1 MKPTRYRRINRKLT
15 LINVGAN
22 FCGAIL
28 TSLYFALLSLQ
39 LESVAGWVWG
49 LWGAIPVLMMV
60 SGGVTR
66 ERSLAS
72 LNRWYRRA
80 LQEEHAEPPPPAI
93 QKLALNRPGISASVT
108 LFVWL
113 VGGLLASVVVGVGT
127 HADHFNWPA
136 FLQTSLG
143 SVVVGPITAALLY
156 FVLERVWR
164 SELPLFFPKGSPS
177 EVVAFRLTVRRRL
190 LVLFGT
196 STLPLLFLAVTTYTY
211 AVQMIRAPR
220 PAALLPNLLRLEIFT
235 VSVGLFVTLVLAG
248 TLGVSLVESLQ
259 ALNRHMD
266 AVRKGNLDQQMTVT
280 SNDEFGRLAEGFN
293 AMVEGLQR
301 EEIIHRLFN
310 LYVTPEVAEYAL
322 QHGAERGGQLIEATV
337 IFTDIRGFTALTERM
352 EPEALIALLNR
363 YFEAMSAVV
372 VQHGGL
378 VNKFGGDSLL
388 AVFGTP
394 LNPLRDHALEAVRT
408 AKDLLV
414 VLDAFNEAQA
424 AHAEPTLR
432 IGVGVAT
439 GSMIAGNVG
448 GEERLEYTVIG
459 DAVNVASRLESMTK
473 QVDATILLN
482 AAAARRVRERLPLQS
497 MGRVKVRGKEAP
509 QPIYTLAMH
518 LAAAA

>member
-1 MKPTRYRRINRKLT
+1 MKPNRYRRINRKLT
-15 LINVGAN
+15 LINVGGN

-49 LWGAIPVLMMV
+49 LWGAIPVIMMV
-60 SGGVTR
+60 SGGVMR
-66 ERSLAS
+66 ERSLAP
-72 LNRWYRRA
+72 LHRWYRRA
-80 LQEEHAEPPPPAI
+80 LQEEHPQSPPPSI
-93 QKLALNRPGISASVT
+93 QKLVLNRPAISASVT

-113 VGGLLASVVVGVGT
+113 VGGLLSGVIVGVGT
-127 HADHFNWPA
+127 HAGRFNWSA

-156 FVLERVWR
+156 FAIERVWR
-164 SELPLFFPKGSPS
+164 SELPLFFPEGSLS
-177 EVVAFRLTVRRRL
+177 EIEAFRLTVRRRL

-220 PAALLPNLLRLEIFT
+220 PATLLPNLLRLEAFT
-235 VSVGLFVTLVLAG
+235 VGVGLFVTLVLAG
-248 TLGVSLVESLQ
+248 TLGVSLIESLQ
-259 ALNRHMD
+259 ALSRHMD
-266 AVRKGNLDQQMTVT
+266 AVREGNLDQQMPVM

-301 EEIIHRLFN
+301 EEVIHRLFK
-310 LYVTPEVAEYAL
+310 LYVTPQVADYAL
-322 QHGAERGGQLIEATV
+322 QHGAERGGQLIEATAV
-337 IFTDIRGFTALTERM
+337 FTDIRGFTSLTERM

-372 VQHGGL
+372 IQHGGL

-394 LNPLRDHALEAVRT
+394 LNPMQDHALEAVRA
-408 AKDLLV
+408 AKDLLAA
-414 VLDAFNEAQA
+414 LETFNGEQGAR
-424 AHAEPTLR
+424 AEPRLR

-459 DAVNVASRLESMTK
+459 DAVNVASRLENMTK
-473 QVDATILLN
+473 RLDATILLN
-482 AAAARRVRERLPLQS
+482 AAAARGVRDQLALQP
-497 MGRVKVRGKEAP
+497 MGRVEVRGKEQP
-509 QPIYTLAMH
+509 QPIYTLSMPLPAE
-518 LAAAA
+518 A